1 MTRPHYDINC
11 RFWDI
16 VKIVWAKATSLE
28 DVVTGI
34 AIGWIFQCHTFDRID
49 SMFDIILTLVYHDTE
64 STLEFTFTNF
74 TDDEV
79 YHVCEITKTKDGT
92 IYISLVD

>member
-1 MTRPHYDINC
+1 
-11 RFWDI
+11 
-16 VKIVWAKATSLE
+16 
-28 DVVTGI
+28 
-34 AIGWIFQCHTFDRID
+34 
-49 SMFDIILTLVYHDTE
+49 MFDIILTLVYHDTE